1 MLVLEYNEFMIK
13 TGLERPVND
22 NGSSTVGKLA
32 GADGGFYNIYD
43 RKLVFLIY
51 VKILMVANE
60 DS

>member
-1 MLVLEYNEFMIK
+1 MIK